1 MESEGKF
8 KMGKRPD
15 FHGWATKVNV
25 RCSDGRTIRPGAFKD
40 ENGKKVPLV
49 WQHNHNSPEMVLG
62 HAYLEEVPGQG
73 MYAYGFFND
82 NPMAEYAKNAVR
94 HGDITAL
101 SIYANQLKQ
110 LGGDVLHGHIREVSL
125 VMTGANPGACI
136 INGGDVSHGDSDEFD
151 TAIIY
156 NDDNTVWLAHS
167 DDDLFEEE
175 YDDEEDTTMARFEDI
190 VDSMTDEQIELTM
203 ALMEQAAEEAAGD
216 YDDGYDE
223 GYDDAYDEGLE
234 DAYASGYEDAY
245 GDGYEDAYGDG
256 YEDGYDDVAHGM
268 FDEGDDYMYSVF
280 DGNGYGGG
288 DTLSH
293 AEIED
298 LVTGTF
304 ADVSNFGGSLKQ
316 SFLAHG
322 DPYGIT
328 DIDWLFPNAK
338 EMNTPPEFIKR
349 DTDWVSGVISGVHNT
364 PFSRVKTSFADITA
378 DAARAKGYFK
388 GNRKK
393 EEVFTLLKR
402 ETTPTTIYKKQKL
415 DKDDITDITD
425 FDVVAWIKGEMRL
438 MLDEEIA
445 RAILV
450 GDGRLADS
458 PDKIKEENI
467 RPIWKDDDLY
477 SIKAPVE
484 VAADAD
490 EDTIANATIRKAI
503 KARKDYKGSGNPT
516 LYTTESFLADML
528 LLEDGVGRLKYTM
541 ETLKQALRV
550 TNIVTVP
557 VMENL
562 VRTFTV
568 TEGGVQTTKSRPLI
582 GIIVN
587 LKDYNV
593 GADKG
598 GAVSLFDDFD
608 INYNQ
613 NIYLIETR
621 CSGALVKPYS
631 AIILELERA
640 S

>member
-1 MESEGKF
+1 MK
-8 KMGKRPD
+8 PD
-15 FHGWATKVNV
+15 FHGWATKMNI
-25 RCSDGRTIRPGAFKD
+25 RCSDGRTIKPGAFKED
-40 ENGKKVPLV
+40 DGQVVPVV
-49 WQHNHNSPEMVLG
+49 WMHNHSSPEMVLG
-62 HAYLEEVPGQG
+62 HALLEDRGDG
-73 MYAYGFFND
+73 IYAYGYFN
-82 NPMAEYAKNAVR
+82 NSRLAKEAKECVE

-110 LGGDVLHGHIREVSL
+110 QSGDVIHGHIREVSL

-136 INGGDVSHGDSDEFD
+136 VSGGDVSHSDDEDPDSV
-151 TAIIY
+151 IIY
-156 NDDNTVWLAHS
+156 NDDNTVEWLAHS
-167 DDDLFEEE
+167 DDSESYDEYEE
-175 YDDEEDTTMARFEDI
+175 YDEENETEEEDTPMDLDQI
-190 VDSMTDEQIELTM
+190 LDSMTEEQLEATYALVGM
-203 ALMEQAAEEAAGD
+203 AANGGM
-216 YDDGYDE
+216 DDDDS
-223 GYDDAYDEGLE
+223 DDAYDDYDDSDDYDSYDE
-234 DAYASGYEDAY
+234 
-245 GDGYEDAYGDG
+245 
-256 YEDGYDDVAHGM
+256 YDDVSHSYNGGN
-268 FDEGDDYMYSVF
+268 DMYSVF
-280 DGNGYGGG
+280 DGQGGYN

-293 AEIED
+293 AEFDD
-298 LVTGTF
+298 LMAASF
-304 ADVSNFGGSLKQ
+304 ADAQNFGGSLKN
-316 SFLAHG
+316 SFLAHAEDAG
-322 DPYGIT
+322 VDPSVATYGIQ
-328 DIDWLFPNAK
+328 DIHTLFPQPK
-338 EMNTPPEFIKR
+338 EMNTPPEWIKR
-349 DTDWVSGVISGVHNT
+349 DTDWVSGVMSGVHKT
-364 PFSRVKTSFADITA
+364 PFSRIKTSFADITA
-378 DAARAKGYFK
+378 DAARAKGYIK

-393 EEVFTLLKR
+393 EEVFTLLRR

-415 DKDDITDITD
+415 DRDDVSDIID
-425 FDVVAWIKGEMRL
+425 FDVVNWIKGEMRL

-450 GDGRLADS
+450 GDGRLSDD

-477 SIKAPVE
+477 SIKVPIS

-490 EDTIANATIRKAI
+490 EDTIANAMIRGSI

-516 LYTTESFLADML
+516 LYTTEAQLADML

-562 VRTFTV
+562 VRTFTT
-568 TEGGVQTTKSRPLI
+568 TEGGVQKTYSRPLL

-598 GAVSLFDDFD
+598 GAVNTFDDFD
-608 INYNQ
+608 INFNQ
-613 NIYLIETR
+613 QIYLIETR

-631 AIILELERA
+631 AMIIELDKAA

>member
-1 MESEGKF
+1 
-8 KMGKRPD
+8 MGKTIRMTPD
-15 FHGWATKVNV
+15 FEGWATKTNI
-25 RCSDGRTIRPGAFKD
+25 RCSDGRTIKPGAFRD
-40 ENGKKVPLV
+40 DDGQQVPLV
-49 WQHNHNSPEMVLG
+49 WMHNHNSPEMVLG
-62 HAYLEEVPGQG
+62 HALLEDRGDG
-73 MYAYGFFND
+73 IYCYGFFNNSD
-82 NPMAEYAKNAVR
+82 LANEARECVE

-110 LGGDVLHGHIREVSL
+110 QSGDVLHGHIREVSL

-136 INGGDVSHGDSDEFD
+136 INGGDVAHGDDEDFS
-151 TAIIY
+151 TALIY
-156 NDDNTVWLAHS
+156 NEDNTVYLAHS
-167 DDDLFEEE
+167 ADEEIYEEE
-175 YDDEEDTTMARFEDI
+175 SNMANINDALA
-190 VDSMTDEQIELTM
+190 SMTDEQLEATWALVGM
-203 ALMEQAAEEAAGD
+203 AAQEAAEDSDDDYEYD
-216 YDDGYDE
+216 EYDDTDDE
-223 GYDDAYDEGLE
+223 FDEDDDE
-234 DAYASGYEDAY
+234 
-245 GDGYEDAYGDG
+245 
-256 YEDGYDDVAHGM
+256 M
-268 FDEGDDYMYSVF
+268 FDYAYEAGYANAMQHAMSEGGNEMYSVF
-280 DGNGYGGG
+280 DGSANYG

-293 AEIED
+293 AEFDALAQDSI
-298 LVTGTF
+298 
-304 ADVSNFGGSLKQ
+304 ADVKNFGGSLRD
-316 SFLAHG
+316 SWLAHAEDAG
-322 DPYGIT
+322 VDPTVATYGIQ
-328 DIDWLFPNAK
+328 DIHTLFPQPK
-338 EMNTPPEFIKR
+338 EMNTPPEWIKR
-349 DTDWVSGVISGVHNT
+349 ETDWVAGVMSGVHKT
-364 PFSRVKTSFADITA
+364 PFSRIKTSFADITA
-378 DAARAKGYFK
+378 DAARAKGYLK

-393 EEVFTLLKR
+393 EEVFTLLRR

-415 DKDDITDITD
+415 DRDDIIDITD

-450 GDGRLADS
+450 GDGRLSDDE
-458 PDKIKEENI
+458 DKINESNI

-477 SIKAPVE
+477 AIKAAVE

-503 KARKDYKGSGNPT
+503 KSRKDYKGSGNPT

-568 TEGGVQTTKSRPLI
+568 TEGGRQVTYNRPLI

-598 GAVSLFDDFD
+598 GAVNMFDDFD

-613 NIYLIETR
+613 QIYLIETR

-631 AIILELERA
+631 AIILELEKAA

>member
-1 MESEGKF
+1 MGRKLS
-8 KMGKRPD
+8 KMPD
-15 FHGWATKVNV
+15 FTGWATKMNV

-40 ENGKKVPLV
+40 DDGQTVPLV
-49 WQHNHNSPEMVLG
+49 WMHNHNSPDMVLG
-62 HAYLEEVPGQG
+62 HAVLQDVGEGVLAHCY
-73 MYAYGFFND
+73 FN
-82 NPMAEYAKNAVR
+82 NSELALSAKECVEHN
-94 HGDITAL
+94 DITAL

-110 LGGDVLHGHIREVSL
+110 QSGDVLHGHIREVSL
-125 VMTGANPGACI
+125 VMSGANPGACI
-136 INGGDVSHGDSDEFD
+136 INGGDVSHADDADFD

-156 NDDNTVWLAHS
+156 NEDNSVWLAHS
-167 DDDLFEEE
+167 DDTSYGDEDLNEEE
-175 YDDEEDTTMARFEDI
+175 FDVDDIREVLDTMTEEQLNATLALVEAAKASQGDEEDVE
-190 VDSMTDEQIELTM
+190 
-203 ALMEQAAEEAAGD
+203 
-216 YDDGYDE
+216 E
-223 GYDDAYDEGLE
+223 GYDNDDVDEEDDDDDSDEVFDYAFEAGYAAAMQHAYNDEGGNE
-234 DAYASGYEDAY
+234 
-245 GDGYEDAYGDG
+245 
-256 YEDGYDDVAHGM
+256 
-268 FDEGDDYMYSVF
+268 MYSVF
-280 DGNGYGGG
+280 DGQGRS

-293 AEIED
+293 AEFDE
-298 LVTGTF
+298 LVANSF
-304 ADVSNFGGSLKQ
+304 ADVRNYGGSLKE
-316 SFLAHG
+316 SFLAHSADMG
-322 DPYGIT
+322 IDANYLMHADTPTYGVT
-328 DIDWLFPNAK
+328 PIDYLFPNAK
-338 EMNTPPEFIKR
+338 ELNTPPEFIKR
-349 DTDWVSGVISGVHNT
+349 DTDWVAGVMSGVHKT

-378 DAARAKGYFK
+378 DAARAKGYLK

-415 DKDDITDITD
+415 DRDDIIDIVD

-450 GDGRLADS
+450 GDGRLPDDE
-458 PDKIKEENI
+458 DKINESNI

-477 SIKAPVE
+477 TIKAAVE

-503 KARKDYKGSGNPT
+503 KSRKDYKGSGNPT

-568 TEGGVQTTKSRPLI
+568 TEGGQVKTYNRPLI

-598 GAVSLFDDFD
+598 GAVNMFDDFD
-608 INYNQ
+608 INFNQ
-613 NIYLIETR
+613 QIYLMETR

-631 AIILELERA
+631 AIVLELDKTAA
-640 S
+640 SA

>member
-1 MESEGKF
+1 
-8 KMGKRPD
+8 MGKTIRMTPD
-15 FHGWATKVNV
+15 FEGWATKTNI
-25 RCSDGRTIRPGAFKD
+25 RCSDGRTIKPGAFRD
-40 ENGKKVPLV
+40 DDGQQVPLV
-49 WQHNHNSPEMVLG
+49 WMHNHNSPEMVLG
-62 HAYLEEVPGQG
+62 HALLEDRGDG
-73 MYAYGFFND
+73 IYCYGFFNNSD
-82 NPMAEYAKNAVR
+82 LANEARECVE

-110 LGGDVLHGHIREVSL
+110 QSGDVLHGHIREVSL

-136 INGGDVSHGDSDEFD
+136 INGGDVAHGDDEDFS
-151 TAIIY
+151 TALIY
-156 NDDNTVWLAHS
+156 NEDNTVYLAHS
-167 DDDLFEEE
+167 ADEEIYEEE
-175 YDDEEDTTMARFEDI
+175 SHMANINDALA
-190 VDSMTDEQIELTM
+190 SMTDEQLEATLALVGM
-203 ALMEQAAEEAAGD
+203 AAQEAAEDSDDDYEYD
-216 YDDGYDE
+216 EYDDTDDE
-223 GYDDAYDEGLE
+223 FDEDE
-234 DAYASGYEDAY
+234 DE
-245 GDGYEDAYGDG
+245 
-256 YEDGYDDVAHGM
+256 M
-268 FDEGDDYMYSVF
+268 FDYAYEAGYANAMQHAMSEGGNEMYSVF
-280 DGNGYGGG
+280 DGSANYG

-293 AEIED
+293 AEFDALAQDSI
-298 LVTGTF
+298 
-304 ADVSNFGGSLKQ
+304 ADVKNFGGSLRD
-316 SFLAHG
+316 SWLAHAEDAG
-322 DPYGIT
+322 VDPTVATYGIQ
-328 DIDWLFPNAK
+328 DIHTLFPQPK
-338 EMNTPPEFIKR
+338 EMNTPPEWIKR
-349 DTDWVSGVISGVHNT
+349 ETDWVAGVMSGVHKT
-364 PFSRVKTSFADITA
+364 PFSRIKTSFADITA
-378 DAARAKGYFK
+378 DAARAKGYLK

-393 EEVFTLLKR
+393 EEVFTLLRR

-415 DKDDITDITD
+415 DRDDIIDITD

-450 GDGRLADS
+450 GDGRLSDDE
-458 PDKIKEENI
+458 DKINESNI

-477 SIKAPVE
+477 AIKAPVE

-503 KARKDYKGSGNPT
+503 KSRKDYKGSGNPT

-568 TEGGVQTTKSRPLI
+568 TEQGRQVTYNRPLI

-598 GAVSLFDDFD
+598 GAVNMFDDFD

-613 NIYLIETR
+613 QIYLIETR

-631 AIILELERA
+631 AIILELEKAA

>member
-1 MESEGKF
+1 
-8 KMGKRPD
+8 MGKTIRMTPD
-15 FHGWATKVNV
+15 FEGWATKTNI
-25 RCSDGRTIRPGAFKD
+25 RCSDGRMIKPGAFRD
-40 ENGKKVPLV
+40 DDGQQVPLV
-49 WQHNHNSPEMVLG
+49 WMHNHKSPEMVLG
-62 HAYLEEVPGQG
+62 HALLEDRGDG
-73 MYAYGFFND
+73 IYCYGFFNNSD
-82 NPMAEYAKNAVR
+82 LANEARECVE

-110 LGGDVLHGHIREVSL
+110 QSGDVLHGHIREVSL

-136 INGGDVSHGDSDEFD
+136 INGGDVAHGDDEDFS
-151 TAIIY
+151 TALIY
-156 NDDNTVWLAHS
+156 NEDNTVYLAHS
-167 DDDLFEEE
+167 ADEEIYEEE
-175 YDDEEDTTMARFEDI
+175 SHMANINDALA
-190 VDSMTDEQIELTM
+190 SMTDEQLEATWALVGM
-203 ALMEQAAEEAAGD
+203 AAQEAAEDSDDDYEYD
-216 YDDGYDE
+216 EYDDTDDE
-223 GYDDAYDEGLE
+223 FDEDE
-234 DAYASGYEDAY
+234 DE
-245 GDGYEDAYGDG
+245 
-256 YEDGYDDVAHGM
+256 M
-268 FDEGDDYMYSVF
+268 FDYAYEAGYANAMQHAMSEGGNEMYSVF
-280 DGNGYGGG
+280 DGSANYG

-293 AEIED
+293 AEFDALAQDSI
-298 LVTGTF
+298 
-304 ADVSNFGGSLKQ
+304 ADVKNFGGSLRD
-316 SFLAHG
+316 SWLAHAEDAG
-322 DPYGIT
+322 VDPTVATYGIQ
-328 DIDWLFPNAK
+328 DIHTLFPQPK
-338 EMNTPPEFIKR
+338 EMNTPPEWIKR
-349 DTDWVSGVISGVHNT
+349 ETDWVAGVMSGVHKT
-364 PFSRVKTSFADITA
+364 PFSRIKTSFADITA
-378 DAARAKGYFK
+378 DAARAKGYLK

-393 EEVFTLLKR
+393 EEVFTLLRR

-415 DKDDITDITD
+415 DRDDIIDITD

-450 GDGRLADS
+450 GDGRLSDDE
-458 PDKIKEENI
+458 DKINESNI

-477 SIKAPVE
+477 AIKAPVE

-503 KARKDYKGSGNPT
+503 KSRKDYKGSGNPT
-516 LYTTESFLADML
+516 LYTTESLLADML

-568 TEGGVQTTKSRPLI
+568 TEQGRQVTYNRPLI

-598 GAVSLFDDFD
+598 GAVNMFDDFD

-613 NIYLIETR
+613 QIYLIETR

-631 AIILELERA
+631 AIILELEKAA

>member
-1 MESEGKF
+1 
-8 KMGKRPD
+8 MGKIPD
-15 FHGWATKVNV
+15 FQGWATKVNI
-25 RCSDGRTIRPGAFKD
+25 RCSDGRTIRPGAFSD
-40 ENGKKVPLV
+40 EHGKKVPLI
-49 WQHNHNSPEMVLG
+49 WQHKHDDPRMVLG
-62 HAYLEEVPGQG
+62 HAYLEDRGDG
-73 MYAYGFFND
+73 IYAYGFFND
-82 NPMAEYAKNAVR
+82 GDMAKQAKRIVS
-94 HGDITAL
+94 HGDVTAL
-101 SIYANQLKQ
+101 SIYANQLQ
-110 LGGDVLHGHIREVSL
+110 QHAGDVIHGHIREVSL
-125 VMTGANPGACI
+125 VLTGANPGACI
-136 INGGDVSHGDSDEFD
+136 LNAGDVAHGDSDD
-151 TAIIY
+151 MTSAIIY
-156 NDDNTVWLAHS
+156 NDDNTVWFAHS
-167 DDDLFEEE
+167 DGENYVDFDDED
-175 YDDEEDTTMARFEDI
+175 YNYDEEDTTMGNRYEDI
-190 VDSMTDEQIELTM
+190 IDSMTDEQLEATM
-203 ALMEQAAEEAAGD
+203 ALMGLAADEAAGD
-216 YDDGYDE
+216 YDDGFDDGYDE
-223 GYDDAYDEGLE
+223 AYDDGYGEAYEDAYDDAYE
-234 DAYASGYEDAY
+234 DAYDDAYEDAY
-245 GDGYEDAYGDG
+245 TDAA
-256 YEDGYDDVAHGM
+256 VAHGM
-268 FDEGDDYMYSVF
+268 IDDEEGDDYMYSVF
-280 DGNGYGGG
+280 DDNGYGGG

-293 AEIED
+293 AEVMDFTEG
-298 LVTGTF
+298 VF
-304 ADVSNFGGSLKQ
+304 ADVKDYGGSLKQ

-338 EMNTPPEFIKR
+338 EMNNPPEFIKR
-349 DTDWVSGVISGVHNT
+349 ETDWVKGVISGVHNT
-364 PFSRVKTSFADITA
+364 PFSRVKTTFADITA

-415 DKDDITDITD
+415 DKDDVSDITD

-458 PDKIKEENI
+458 PDKIKEDNI

-477 SIKAPVE
+477 SIKAPVT

-562 VRTFTV
+562 IRTFTV
-568 TEGGVQTTKSRPLI
+568 TEDGRQVTYNRPLI

-598 GAVSLFDDFD
+598 GAVSMFDDFD
-608 INYNQ
+608 INFNQ
-613 NIYLIETR
+613 NVYLIETR

-631 AIILELERA
+631 AIILELDRQA
-640 S
+640 A

>member
-1 MESEGKF
+1 MAKTI
-8 KMGKRPD
+8 RRTPD
-15 FHGWATKVNV
+15 FDGWATKFNV
-25 RCSDGRTIRPGAFKD
+25 RCSDGRTIMDGAFD
-40 ENGKKVPLV
+40 DDDGQQVPVV
-49 WQHNHNSPEMVLG
+49 WMHNHTSPEMVLG
-62 HAYLEEVPGQG
+62 HAFLEKRDGG
-73 MYAYGFFND
+73 MYAYGFLN
-82 NPMAEYAKNAVR
+82 NSQQAQMAKECIK

-110 LGGDVLHGHIREVSL
+110 QSGDVLHGHIREVSL

-136 INGGDVSHGDSDEFD
+136 INGGDVVHGDDED
-151 TAIIY
+151 MSCAIIY
-156 NDDNTVWLAHS
+156 NEDNTACLSHS
-167 DDDLFEEE
+167 AYDSDMEEE
-175 YDDEEDTTMARFEDI
+175 SEEESQMANINDAL
-190 VDSMTDEQIELTM
+190 DSMTEEQLEATY
-203 ALMEQAAEEAAGD
+203 ALMGMAAQMAENGEYDTDDDYDVEED
-216 YDDGYDE
+216 YDDTDDDE
-223 GYDDAYDEGLE
+223 DEDVDDE
-234 DAYASGYEDAY
+234 
-245 GDGYEDAYGDG
+245 
-256 YEDGYDDVAHGM
+256 M
-268 FDEGDDYMYSVF
+268 FDYAYEAGYANAMQHAMSEGGNEMYSVF
-280 DGNGYGGG
+280 DGPQYG

-293 AEIED
+293 AEFDALAKDSI
-298 LVTGTF
+298 
-304 ADVSNFGGSLKQ
+304 ADVKNFGGSLRD
-316 SFLAHG
+316 SFLAHADDAG
-322 DPYGIT
+322 VDPSVATYGIQ
-328 DIDWLFPNAK
+328 DIETLFPQAK
-338 EMNTPPEFIKR
+338 EMNNPPAWIKR
-349 DTDWVSGVISGVHNT
+349 ETDWVAGVMSSVHKT
-364 PFSRVKTSFADITA
+364 PFSRIKTSFADITA
-378 DAARAKGYFK
+378 DAARAKGYLK

-393 EEVFTLLKR
+393 EEVFTLLRR

-415 DKDDITDITD
+415 DRDDIIDITD
-425 FDVVAWIKGEMRL
+425 FDVVAWIKAEMRL

-450 GDGRLADS
+450 GDGRLADDE
-458 PDKIKEENI
+458 DKINETNI

-477 SIKAPVE
+477 AIKAPVE

-503 KARKDYKGSGNPT
+503 KSRKDYKGSGNPT

-568 TEGGVQTTKSRPLI
+568 TEGGVQKTYNRPLI

-598 GAVSLFDDFD
+598 GAVNMFDDFD

-613 NIYLIETR
+613 QIYLIETR

-631 AIILELERA
+631 AIILELEKA
-640 S
+640 SA

>member
-1 MESEGKF
+1 
-8 KMGKRPD
+8 MGKTIRMTPD
-15 FHGWATKVNV
+15 FEGWATKTNI
-25 RCSDGRTIRPGAFKD
+25 RCSDGRTIKPGAFRD
-40 ENGKKVPLV
+40 DDGQQVPLV
-49 WQHNHNSPEMVLG
+49 WMHNHNSPEMVLG
-62 HAYLEEVPGQG
+62 HALLEDRGDG
-73 MYAYGFFND
+73 IYCYGFFNNSD
-82 NPMAEYAKNAVR
+82 LANEARECVE

-110 LGGDVLHGHIREVSL
+110 QSGDVLHGHIREVSL

-136 INGGDVSHGDSDEFD
+136 INGGDVAHGDDEDFS
-151 TAIIY
+151 TALIY
-156 NDDNTVWLAHS
+156 NEDNTVYLSHS
-167 DDDLFEEE
+167 ADEEIYEEE
-175 YDDEEDTTMARFEDI
+175 SHMANINDALA
-190 VDSMTDEQIELTM
+190 SMTDEQLEATWALVGM
-203 ALMEQAAEEAAGD
+203 AAQEAAEDSDDDYEYNE
-216 YDDGYDE
+216 YDDTDE
-223 GYDDAYDEGLE
+223 FDEDE
-234 DAYASGYEDAY
+234 DE
-245 GDGYEDAYGDG
+245 
-256 YEDGYDDVAHGM
+256 M
-268 FDEGDDYMYSVF
+268 FDYAYEAGYANAMQHAMSEGGNEMYSVF
-280 DGNGYGGG
+280 DGSANYG

-293 AEIED
+293 AEFDALAQDSI
-298 LVTGTF
+298 
-304 ADVSNFGGSLKQ
+304 ADVKNFGGSLRD
-316 SFLAHG
+316 SWLAHAEDAG
-322 DPYGIT
+322 VDPTVATYGIQ
-328 DIDWLFPNAK
+328 DIHTLFPQPK
-338 EMNTPPEFIKR
+338 EMNTPPEWIKR
-349 DTDWVSGVISGVHNT
+349 ETDWVAGVMSGVHKT
-364 PFSRVKTSFADITA
+364 PFSRIKTSFADITA
-378 DAARAKGYFK
+378 DAARAKGYLK

-393 EEVFTLLKR
+393 EEVFTLLRR

-415 DKDDITDITD
+415 DRDDIIDITD

-450 GDGRLADS
+450 GDGRLSDDE
-458 PDKIKEENI
+458 DKINETNI

-477 SIKAPVE
+477 AIKAAVE

-503 KARKDYKGSGNPT
+503 KSRKDYKGSGNPT

-568 TEGGVQTTKSRPLI
+568 TEGGVQKTYNRPLI

-598 GAVSLFDDFD
+598 GAVNMFDDFD

-613 NIYLIETR
+613 QIYLIETR

-631 AIILELERA
+631 AIILELEKAA